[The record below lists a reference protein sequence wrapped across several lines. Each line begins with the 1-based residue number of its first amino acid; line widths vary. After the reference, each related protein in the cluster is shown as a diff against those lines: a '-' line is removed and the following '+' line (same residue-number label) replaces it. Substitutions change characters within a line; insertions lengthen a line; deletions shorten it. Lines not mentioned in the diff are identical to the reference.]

1 MVENGSSNI
10 FSKSN
15 FTSKDCE
22 LAPPNKGEK
31 LELREREFKKL

>member
-22 LAPPNKGEK
+22 LAPLNKGEK
-31 LELREREFKKL
+31 LELREGEFKKL

>member
-15 FTSKDCE
+15 FSSQDCE
-22 LAPPNKGEK
+22 LAPPNKGEII
-31 LELREREFKKL
+31 ELREREF